1 MKQPLFYIFCVVFL
15 STNCSPKHVNNT
27 VRDLSIANSKKDQV
41 SKDMSST
48 KQYVFPD
55 DWLGYWS
62 GDLNIYNSK
71 GLKQTVPMS
80 LDLAETDTLGTYT
93 WAIIYGQDSTAQRR
107 DYQLKEIDTSMGHY
121 LIDEKNGI
129 LLDAYHIHNE
139 LSSVF
144 EVMGNTLL
152 TSYKL
157 EHGEMVFSVKLFPS
171 EEVRISGDTIM
182 ENQDIPKVSSFQLT
196 VNQIARLQKKC
207 LVE

>member
-1 MKQPLFYIFCVVFL
+1 MKQSLFYIFCVVLFAI
-15 STNCSPKHVNNT
+15 NCSPKHLKNK
-27 VRDLSIANSKKDQV
+27 NSNSNKDQV
-41 SKDMSST
+41 LVDTLSSS
-48 KQYVFPD
+48 QYIFPD

-62 GDLNIYNSK
+62 GGLNIFNSK

-80 LDLAETDTLGTYT
+80 LDLSKTDTSGIYT
-93 WAIIYGQDSTAQRR
+93 WAIIYGKDYTAQRR
-107 DYQLKEIDTSMGHY
+107 DYQLKVIDPYIGHY

-144 EVMGNTLL
+144 EVMENTLL
-152 TSYKL
+152 TSYKI
-157 EHGEMVFSVKLFPS
+157 ESGEMVFTVKLFPS
-171 EEVRISGDTIM
+171 KEVRVSGDTII

-196 VNQIARLQKKC
+196 VSQVARLQKKC